1 MHELAVTENILS
13 IAIRHAQQAHAVRVT
28 ELHLVIGALSSIVDD
43 SVQFYWDMI
52 SQSTLCEG
60 ARLQFDRRPAELV
73 CLDCQCAYRLNGE
86 LTDCPQCGSAHLK
99 VTAGEEFYLDSIE
112 VETISDVEKAAL

>member
-13 IAIRHAQQAHAVRVT
+13 IAVRHAQQANAVRVT

-52 SQSTLCEG
+52 SQGTLCEG
-60 ARLQFDRRPAELV
+60 ARLHFDRRPAELM
-73 CLDCQCAYRLNGE
+73 CLDCHCVYRLDSE
-86 LTDCPQCGSAHLK
+86 LTDCPQCGGAHIK

-112 VETISDVEKAAL
+112 VETAGDVEKAAI